1 MNVAFFLIPKQEV
14 AFVYDT
20 FTMRQAIGKMEYHRY
35 TAIPIL
41 NQNGEYV
48 GTLTEGDLLQKLKNT
63 PGLDINKTETVLL
76 SEVPLQRD
84 VNPISVRADI
94 DDIVNMAI
102 DQNFIPV
109 VDDKNKFIG
118 IIRRR
123 ELIEYMYKKIYGQ
136 NRDENHG
143 VK

>member
-20 FTMRQAIGKMEYHRY
+20 FTMRQAIEKMEYHRY

-143 VK
+143 EK